1 MGLVGCLAR
10 VELYWGLNDVHV
22 DLNVLVTQCGSIKAK
37 LTSKRNQSTYR
48 ASACT
53 TCRYDHTN
61 HHHLHIISLFSPS
74 TSSVESN
81 ARTWTSQKILS
92 ATPPMLTVRCEVVNI
107 QGLTPSVKAV
117 WTAIQQ
123 VERSK
128 EGVAIPRSG
137 YHRCGRRPKLSK
149 VPGLGDIHHRQAG
162 PAMPGRAT
170 GPAGAR
176 PG

>member
-1 MGLVGCLAR
+1 MPTVSVTLRPRGLHPLQAA
-10 VELYWGLNDVHV
+10 
-22 DLNVLVTQCGSIKAK
+22 KAW
-37 LTSKRNQSTYR
+37 
-48 ASACT
+48 
-53 TCRYDHTN
+53 
-61 HHHLHIISLFSPS
+61 HLHKEEELP
-74 TSSVESN
+74 
-81 ARTWTSQKILS
+81 
-92 ATPPMLTVRCEVVNI
+92 LTAVRCEVVNI

>member
-1 MGLVGCLAR
+1 MPTVSVTLHPRGLHPLQAA
-10 VELYWGLNDVHV
+10 
-22 DLNVLVTQCGSIKAK
+22 KAW
-37 LTSKRNQSTYR
+37 
-48 ASACT
+48 
-53 TCRYDHTN
+53 
-61 HHHLHIISLFSPS
+61 HLHKEKEEELP
-74 TSSVESN
+74 
-81 ARTWTSQKILS
+81 
-92 ATPPMLTVRCEVVNI
+92 LTAVRCEVVNI
-107 QGLTPSVKAV
+107 QGWTPSVKAM